1 MNRRILWAALG
12 VLVGLAMWG
21 NPSGAAEKGASAPV
35 RLQLKN
41 YDELMQLV
49 AAKRGKVVV
58 VDVWSTFCEPCMREF
73 PGLVGLHKK
82 YGPEKVACMSLC
94 VNFTGLGKPEDE
106 VEEPLKFLESK
117 GAVFD
122 NILSTEGDEVLYKKL
137 GIGSVP
143 AILIFGPDGK
153 RVKTFSEAKYADVE
167 AYIAPLIA
175 AQ

>member
-12 VLVGLAMWG
+12 VLAGLAMWG